1 MPVPSTILI
10 TGAANG
16 IGWATACHMAQQGWR
31 VAILDL
37 DATLASQRAAALG
50 PQHLGLGCDVSQ
62 ENSVHHAV
70 NAAASY
76 FGRIDALI
84 NNAGIG
90 EQTVPTLQQ
99 TAAGFNRLLS
109 IHLGGA
115 FLMSQAVAA
124 HMLRQAPDARGN
136 RGAILNTGSIAS
148 FVGIP
153 ARNAY
158 SAAKAGL
165 LGMTRAMAVEW
176 GAQGIRVN
184 AIAPGYVATAL
195 TLALQHKGVLNLE
208 AIQGHTPLGRLA
220 DPEEI
225 AAAAAFLVSPAASYI
240 TGTTLAVDGGW
251 AIKGN
256 PDTVQDAS

>member
-1 MPVPSTILI
+1 MQAPPAPSTILI

-16 IGWATACHMAQQGWR
+16 IGWATASHLACLGWR

-37 DATLASQRAAALG
+37 DGAQASQRAAELG
-50 PQHLGLGCDVSQ
+50 PDHLGLGCDVSQ
-62 ENSVHHAV
+62 EDSVRHAV
-70 NAAASY
+70 EAAAAH

-90 EQTVPTLQQ
+90 EQAAPTLQQ

-124 HMLRQAPDARGN
+124 HMLRQTPDARGN

-176 GAQGIRVN
+176 GEQGIRVN

-195 TLALQHKGVLNLE
+195 TLELQRKGALDMA
-208 AIQGHTPLGRLA
+208 AIQGRTPLGRLG

-240 TGTTLAVDGGW
+240 TGATLSVDGGW

-256 PDTVQDAS
+256 PDSV